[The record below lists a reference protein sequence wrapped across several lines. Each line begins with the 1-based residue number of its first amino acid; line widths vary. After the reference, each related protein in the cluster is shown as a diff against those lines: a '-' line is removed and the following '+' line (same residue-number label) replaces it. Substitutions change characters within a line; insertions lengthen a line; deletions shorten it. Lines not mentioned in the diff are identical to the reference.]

1 LEVVAPK
8 YESKLIIYHGIAG
21 ISELV
26 MKLGEQVVGIS
37 ERMLRL
43 WLKKP
48 SGQIPIHQ
56 MKPLWDF

>member
-1 LEVVAPK
+1 M
-8 YESKLIIYHGIAG
+8 YHGIAR

-26 MKLGEQVVGIS
+26 MRLGEQVAGIS

-48 SGQIPIHQ
+48 SGQIAIHQ